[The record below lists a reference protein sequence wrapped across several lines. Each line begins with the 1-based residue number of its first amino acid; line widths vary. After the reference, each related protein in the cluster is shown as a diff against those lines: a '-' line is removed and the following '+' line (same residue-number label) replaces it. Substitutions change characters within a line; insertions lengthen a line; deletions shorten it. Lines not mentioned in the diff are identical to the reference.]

1 MSKASIPSM
10 ELARS
15 MNLQSHVMTIEEGL
29 RHSEMIKQWRDSN
42 TTEYYQEKCRKPVK
56 SRLERNTENNFMLL
70 LITVIIHSFFAPTP

>member
-29 RHSEMIKQWRDSN
+29 RHSEMIDKLDDARR
-42 TTEYYQEKCRKPVK
+42 EK
-56 SRLERNTENNFMLL
+56 LHIF
-70 LITVIIHSFFAPTP
+70 